1 MSHAPLAHTD
11 NKGHMMSKSAMG
23 AFGPSKNMVS
33 IVAAVAMISA
43 VAGCQGLDATK
54 TDAVFIKPVVHPVR
68 AKPAAQPVYAM
79 STVHS
84 LRSDPQILMTSAVRT
99 TESAYAF
106 TSPQPIKVRTPG
118 PVKVSFNPGDDS
130 ALLGSSPY
138 ICSPS
143 GFGQL
148 ASCHPRYL

>member
-1 MSHAPLAHTD
+1 
-11 NKGHMMSKSAMG
+11 MG
-23 AFGPSKNMVS
+23 TFGPSKNIVS
-33 IVAAVAMISA
+33 IVCIVAAVAIIS
-43 VAGCQGLDATK
+43 GCQGLDPTK
-54 TDAVFIKPVVHPVR
+54 TDAVALKPVVHPARV
-68 AKPAAQPVYAM
+68 KPAVPPVYSM

-118 PVKVSFNPGDDS
+118 PVKVSFNPGDDG